1 MNDGILSEY
10 LGYLKRMCGFSIRT
24 LKRHERICTIWQDFL
39 AEKNKKLLEAIPVDF
54 LDFIEL
60 RHWQVNNATIAG
72 ELCVLRT
79 LYAYLYDFEQIS
91 LNPAASIPE
100 LICEPPAEKS
110 WLTVEE
116 CFQFLEAFDVSNPIG
131 LRDYTITALLWSTGL
146 RSGEL
151 CALNWRDIDLE
162 DGALMVRKGKGG
174 KQRQI
179 FLNDRVRDDLLRY
192 RRQMAGGAYD
202 PVFYAF
208 SKNASSKDK
217 HARLSQSRLV
227 EIIREH
233 GKRAGIEKPVNPLT
247 FRHCFSTHMYE
258 LGVGIADIKEM
269 LGHDDETETTIYI
282 HISIDAV
289 KRFLKKHIANSN

>member
-1 MNDGILSEY
+1 MNDTSEY
-10 LGYLKRMCGFSIRT
+10 LGYLERMCGFSIHT
-24 LKRHERICTIWQDFL
+24 LKRHKRICTLWQDFL

-54 LDFIEL
+54 LDFIEF
-60 RHWQVNNATIAG
+60 RHRQVNNATIAS

-79 LYAYLYDFEQIS
+79 LYAYLYDFDQIP
-91 LNPAASIPE
+91 LNLAASIPE

-110 WLTVEE
+110 YLTVAE
-116 CFQFLEAFDVSNPIG
+116 CFQFLEAFDASDPIG
-131 LRDYTITALLWSTGL
+131 LRNYTITALLWSTGL
-146 RSGEL
+146 RNSEL

-162 DGALMVRKGKGG
+162 DGSLMVRKGKGG

-179 FLNDRVRDDLLRY
+179 FLNDRVREDLVRY
-192 RRQMAGGAYD
+192 SRQIGGGAYD

-208 SKNASSKDK
+208 PRNASSKGE
-217 HARLSQSRLV
+217 HVRLSQDSLV

-258 LGVGIADIKEM
+258 AGVGIADIKEM

-289 KRFLKKHIANSN
+289 KRFLKKHIANSS